1 MGEGTE
7 TASCPLRE
15 DQLPATVTRN
25 VAARAPKPL
34 RLMTARGLA
43 PMSPRDLVTAQ
54 FVLTFDAEEAIRTAA
69 QNSLAALDQRIANAV
84 LSDPQLPPEVLAYLA
99 QALSGEDAYL
109 EKILLNPSAPTA
121 AFLAVAAV
129 GSEDICE
136 IVANNQAQL
145 LAEPEIARQL
155 SQNPS
160 ALKSTV
166 DRAIDFLVRN
176 GVILD
181 EVKAF
186 EDAFLRLNGE
196 ERLKAA
202 AHIELPSE
210 MVDPSEIRERRFI
223 EDDEDLPDSEDVK
236 LSILAKLRT
245 FNVAE
250 RVAAATKG
258 NKTVRTECLRDTN
271 RLVALAAVTSPKMT
285 EPEILAAAH
294 SRLVHQ
300 DVILTIIRD
309 KKNNW
314 VRNYQVKVALVNN
327 PKTPVPEAV
336 RMVPGLNARDL
347 KAVARS
353 RNVAA
358 GVRNRANQ
366 IVKGRRA
373 GR

>member
-7 TASCPLRE
+7 TASCPIRE
-15 DQLPATVTRN
+15 DLLPAAVTRN
-25 VAARAPKPL
+25 VGAQAPKPL

-43 PMSPRDLVTAQ
+43 PMAPRDLVTAQ
-54 FVLTFDAEEAIRTAA
+54 FVLTFDPEDTIRAAAEK
-69 QNSLAALDQRIANAV
+69 SLATLDQRIANAV
-84 LSDPQLPPEVLAYLA
+84 LSDTSLHPEVLVYLA
-99 QALSGEDAYL
+99 RASASDDAYL
-109 EKILLNPSAPTA
+109 EKLLLNPSTPPA
-121 AFLAVAAV
+121 AFSAVADRC
-129 GSEDICE
+129 SEQICE
-136 IVANNQAQL
+136 LIASNQAQL

-160 ALKSTV
+160 ALKSTI

-176 GVILD
+176 GVLLE

-202 AHIELPSE
+202 NNIDLPTE
-210 MVDPSEIRERRFI
+210 MVDPSEVRERQFI
-223 EDDEDLPDSEDVK
+223 EDDEDAAENEDVK

-245 FNVAE
+245 FNVAQK
-250 RVAAATKG
+250 VAAATKG

-271 RLVALAAVTSPKMT
+271 RLVAVAAVTSPKIT
-285 EPEILAAAH
+285 EPEILAASH

-300 DVILTIIRD
+300 EVILTIIRD

-336 RMVPGLNARDL
+336 RMVPALNARDL

-366 IVKGRRA
+366 IAKGRRA
-373 GR
+373 NR